1 MVALP
6 KVAML
11 DFVRWISS
19 ELEDLQ
25 YLPSV
30 NITLRSRHAKNFFM
44 VTGCCLL
51 TLLYVCLS
59 LVYNPYIVSSL
70 VNVQRKLLA
79 RLFCIHTNR
88 QKCGWMNSSNS
99 NPMDGW
105 SIKMLLLLI
114 VLVLCQNIVEDL
126 HLQKRWQMPVPE
138 TMHSNKLFLKTWP
151 SSVDDFFYLCC
162 HVTLRFYVVLSLRDY
177 LNDDTVGTACAF

>member
-1 MVALP
+1 MFLSHSFSIFSICFYGCFAKSCHVGLCP
-6 KVAML
+6 MNL
-11 DFVRWISS
+11 IRTWRPTI
-19 ELEDLQ
+19 
-25 YLPSV
+25 PS
-30 NITLRSRHAKNFFM
+30 ICQHNFTFQAREKLFYGHG
-44 VTGCCLL
+44 VLL
-51 TLLYVCLS
+51 AYSVVCLFK

-126 HLQKRWQMPVPE
+126 PFRNCDKCQSL
-138 TMHSNKLFLKTWP
+138 KLCIPINCSWRL
-151 SSVDDFFYLCC
+151 DL
-162 HVTLRFYVVLSLRDY
+162 L
-177 LNDDTVGTACAF
+177 A

>member
-1 MVALP
+1 MFWVTPFPSSAFVFMVALP

-105 SIKMLLLLI
+105 SIKMLLLI
-114 VLVLCQNIVEDL
+114 VLVLCQNQHQNV
-126 HLQKRWQMPVPE
+126 
-138 TMHSNKLFLKTWP
+138 
-151 SSVDDFFYLCC
+151 SVTNASPWKY
-162 HVTLRFYVVLSLRDY
+162 
-177 LNDDTVGTACAF
+177 AFQ

>member
-126 HLQKRWQMPVPE
+126 PPSE
-138 TMHSNKLFLKTWP
+138 T
-151 SSVDDFFYLCC
+151 
-162 HVTLRFYVVLSLRDY
+162 VTNASPWNY
-177 LNDDTVGTACAF
+177 AFQ

>member
-1 MVALP
+1 MFLSHSFSIFSICFYGSLAKKLP
-6 KVAML
+6 CWTLSDESHQNLKTAT
-11 DFVRWISS
+11 I
-19 ELEDLQ
+19 
-25 YLPSV
+25 PS
-30 NITLRSRHAKNFFM
+30 ICQHNFTFQAREKLFYGHG
-44 VTGCCLL
+44 VLL
-51 TLLYVCLS
+51 AYSVVCLFK

-105 SIKMLLLLI
+105 SIKMLLLLLI

-126 HLQKRWQMPVPE
+126 PPSE
-138 TMHSNKLFLKTWP
+138 T
-151 SSVDDFFYLCC
+151 
-162 HVTLRFYVVLSLRDY
+162 VTNASPWNY
-177 LNDDTVGTACAF
+177 AFQ